1 MWGVP
6 MKEFNFSKIAFTV
19 ASLLAVPSLSFAADA
34 QPNTPDE
41 DAEKGEKMVITGS
54 RIKRTDAEGSLPVTI
69 ITQEDMQEQGIV
81 TAEQL
86 MMHLNINGN
95 GTDNLA
101 SNVGI
106 THSDNRGNNGFSG
119 ANLRGQ
125 GASSTLVLLNGRRV
139 ATHGMK
145 GRAVDINSIP
155 FAAIQRVEILRDGA
169 SAVYG
174 TDAIGG
180 VMNFIMKDDYQGI
193 EVSAFTDIT
202 EQGGGDISRLSIV
215 GGFGD
220 LYNDGYN
227 WLTTLTIR
235 ENKLLKGTDRDFTNT
250 FQPNRGLSPDTRGPA
265 FGSINDRWSNPNDPA
280 SGHYNLIGSGLIDPN
295 TGQEAA
301 VLNILDLPGGI
312 GCGSFDNQGPY
323 SELLWNSPTSEF
335 ACAWDYPRA
344 GAIRQPVD
352 SINIVSKATFKVGD
366 DHQVF
371 AELVASEVTSEKVF
385 EPLQITPWSLNN
397 PDHWYPSTGSSYQ
410 MIVDALSDF
419 FGAGQ
424 LNIGAPIAYRWRC
437 IDCGPRQIETT
448 TEASRFLVGMNGI
461 IGDWDYEVAFSTAE
475 SKGKSKLSGGYYFT
489 DELTAVLGSGDLNPF
504 LLPGQ
509 SQTQAGLSGLAAASA
524 TGTVL
529 FGGKSTLKSI
539 DGSITGDTGFFFDDR
554 EISVATGFDFRQE
567 GFEFAGDQRSPA
579 AQRSINGAPFDNGN
593 ELDKVT
599 RDIMAVYVEALF
611 PVTEKFELTAALR
624 YDDYDGFGSTTNPKV
639 SVTYHL
645 SDEVLFRGAY
655 NTGFRVPSFNQLFD
669 DRREEAFTGQDLTD
683 PTTCASGV
691 VGDGPGCDQI
701 NPNIIQGGKED
712 LQPEESEQR
721 SMGLVFAPNDSFSL
735 NIDWWEINKIGTIQ
749 LPGLG
754 TLVDNFMIFPD
765 NFIRDANGRITAID
779 NRWVNAG
786 ERITSGIEIGAR
798 LTGEVMDGQWDI
810 DFNGSHMIQDRSR
823 LLENIPFS
831 ENVVGEH
838 TRRNIALNWKHT
850 VHFSWAADDWR
861 HTLTQLYR
869 GEYFDEV
876 PVGIAAGVVLPPD
889 WNPIVD
895 SYIIYNFST
904 SYTGFEDMSVTFGIK
919 NLLDT
924 DPPFT
929 AHQNDF
935 SPGAA
940 FDPRIADPRGRA
952 YTILFQYQIQ

>member
-1 MWGVP
+1 
-6 MKEFNFSKIAFTV
+6 MKKFNFSKVALSV
-19 ASLLAVPSLSFAADA
+19 ASLLAIPSLSFAADEPPA
-34 QPNTPDE
+34 TPDA
-41 DAEKGEKMVITGS
+41 DTDTGEKMVITGS
-54 RIKRTDAEGSLPVTI
+54 RIKRTDAEGALPVTI
-69 ITQEDMQEQGIV
+69 ITQEDMQAQGIV

-95 GTDNLA
+95 STDNLA

-106 THSDNRGNNGFSG
+106 TSSDNRGNNGFSG

-125 GASSTLVLLNGRRV
+125 GSSSTLVLLNGRRV

-155 FAAIQRVEILRDGA
+155 FAAIERVEILRDGA

-180 VMNFIMKDDYQGI
+180 VMNFIMKDDYQGV

-202 EQGGGDISRLSIV
+202 EQGGGEISRLSLV

-227 WLTTLTIR
+227 WLTTVTIR

-265 FGSINDRWSNPNDPA
+265 FASINDRWNNPNDPA
-280 SGHYNLIGSGLIDPN
+280 SSHYNLIGSGIIDPN

-301 VLNILDLPGGI
+301 VLNILDLPGGL
-312 GCGSFDNQGPY
+312 GCNSFDNQGPY

-352 SINIVSKATFKVGD
+352 SINLVSKVTFKVGD
-366 DHQVF
+366 NHQAF
-371 AELVASEVTSEKVF
+371 AEIVASEVTSEKVF
-385 EPLQITPWSLNN
+385 EPLQITPWSLSG
-397 PDHWYPSTGSSYQ
+397 HWYPSTGSSYQ
-410 MIVDALSDF
+410 MIVDALSDH

-437 IDCGPRQIETT
+437 MDCGPRQIETT
-448 TEASRFLVGMNGI
+448 TEASRFLIGMNGV
-461 IGDWDYEVAFSTAE
+461 IGNWDYQTGFSTASSE
-475 SKGKSKLSGGYYFT
+475 GRSKLSSGYYFS
-489 DELTAVLGSGDLNPF
+489 DELGAALGSGALNPF
-504 LLPGQ
+504 LLPGET
-509 SQTQAGLSGLAAASA
+509 QTQAGLSALAAASA
-524 TGTVL
+524 AGTEL
-529 FGGKSTLKSI
+529 FSGKSTLTQL

-554 EISVATGFDFRQE
+554 EIAIATGFDLRRE
-567 GFEFAGDQRSPA
+567 EFEFAGDQRDPA
-579 AQRSINGAPFDNGN
+579 ARRSINGAPFDNGN
-593 ELDKVT
+593 ELDTVS
-599 RDIMAVYVEALF
+599 RDITAVYVEALF
-611 PVTEKFELTAALR
+611 PVTEKLEVTAALR
-624 YDDYDGFGSTTNPKV
+624 YDDYDGFGSTTNPKI
-639 SVTYHL
+639 SVKYNI
-645 SDEVLFRGAY
+645 SDTVLFRGAY

-683 PTTCASGV
+683 PTTCASGI

-701 NPNIIQGGKED
+701 NPVIIQGGKED

-721 SMGLVFAPNDSFSL
+721 SMGLVFAPNDTFSL

-754 TLVDNFMIFPD
+754 TLVDNFQLFPD
-765 NFIRDANGRITAID
+765 NFIRDNTGRITAID

-798 LTGEVMDGQWDI
+798 LTGEIMDGQWNI

-823 LLENIPFS
+823 LLENIPFN

-850 VHFSWAADDWR
+850 VNFSFAKDDWR

-869 GEYFDEV
+869 GEYKDEV
-876 PVGIAAGVVLPPD
+876 PVGIAAGVVSPPD
-889 WNPIVD
+889 WDPYVD

-904 SYTGFEDMSVTFGIK
+904 TYTGFEDLRLTFGIK

-940 FDPRIADPRGRA
+940 FDPRISDPRGRA
-952 YTILFQYQIQ
+952 YTFLVQYDIL